1 MSKVVFLKLERGDF
15 ERGFQVTLDV
25 AQEGKFPYILGVSG
39 SLRQAPE
46 IPALYRDWQRKYCNL
61 ESIYRKQRL
70 YFIDETAGD
79 PSEQSGNSVQECHEA
94 AEKLKVTFQEWLRC
108 DGFRTIEEELLAN
121 LSQSDEVRIILQTD
135 DDQLRKLPW
144 ESWSLFQR
152 FPHADLGIS
161 SLISYSYKQLANPS
175 SKLKILAILGNS
187 DGIDIQSDRN
197 ILENLPLADVCFLVE
212 PTREQFKRLWQESW
226 DILFFAGHSSSQNG
240 EKGYIY
246 INQTPEG
253 KLEISELEE
262 TLRTAIESG
271 LKLAI
276 FNSCDGLGL
285 ARQLEKLHIP
295 QVIVMREPVPDKI
308 AQKFLQ
314 YFLEDFSQGGSLY
327 TSVRRSRTIL
337 RELLQVDSQFP
348 GASWVPV
355 ICQNP
360 AAEQFVWPSPPPKYL
375 WLDSIIKLKQYAW
388 VAIFSA
394 LAGSAITVTANWNNF
409 MRSPCPLATEKKE
422 ALGCFKDLQK
432 TPLVIGFLTAPHHN
446 LYPKDHFYLAFENY
460 LKKELGINVI
470 DVRIKFG
477 NAISYQEIKKKIA
490 DKEWDIIFAH
500 SPMNSWTA
508 KSNGYAW
515 LGRQSLQNRA
525 YYYSVLFVKADSPIR
540 SIADI
545 KPTTTIALGYI
556 GSASSF
562 HVPLSDLY
570 GKHLSITLGHSHE
583 KIQELVRSGKAD
595 IGASIQHIEGNPEWR
610 VIHRSK
616 AIPVSGIFVSP
627 KLSPSDQDRIKQ
639 IFRQASGD
647 IKNMI
652 GFEESPEISYE
663 SMGAVSDKVEKL
675 MKCTNYFDKNPVK
688 LYCK

>member
-1 MSKVVFLKLERGDF
+1 MSKVVVLKLERGDF

-25 AQEGKFPYILGVSG
+25 AEEGKFPYIMGVSG
-39 SLRQAPE
+39 YLRQAPE
-46 IPALYRDWQRKYCNL
+46 IPELYRDWQRKYYNL
-61 ESIYRKQRL
+61 ESIYRRKRL
-70 YFIDETAGD
+70 YFIDETAGA
-79 PSEQSGNSVQECHEA
+79 PSEQPGNLLQECYEA
-94 AEKLKVTFQEWLRC
+94 AEKLKVSFQEWLRC
-108 DGFRTIEEELLAN
+108 DGFRTIEAELLAN
-121 LSQSDEVRIILQTD
+121 LSKSDRVRFILQTD

-144 ESWSLFQR
+144 ETWSFFQR
-152 FPHADLGIS
+152 FPQADLGIS
-161 SLISYSYKQLANPS
+161 SLISYSYKQLPKPA
-175 SKLKILAILGNS
+175 KLKILAILGNS
-187 DGIDIQSDRN
+187 DGIDIQSDRK

-212 PTREQFKRLWQESW
+212 PTREQFKSLWQSSW
-226 DILFFAGHSSSQNG
+226 DILFFAGHSSSQDG
-240 EKGYIY
+240 EKGYLY

-262 TLRTAIESG
+262 TLRTAIDLG

-295 QVIVMREPVPDKI
+295 QAIVMREPVPDKI

-327 TSVRRSRTIL
+327 TSVRRSRIIL
-337 RELLQVDSQFP
+337 RELLQVDREFP

-360 AAEQFVWPSPPPKYL
+360 AAEQFVWPSPRRKYL

-388 VAIFSA
+388 VAIFSGF
-394 LAGSAITVTANWNNF
+394 AGSAITVTATWTNF
-409 MRSPCPLATEKKE
+409 TRSPCPLATEKKE

-432 TPLVIGFLTAPHHN
+432 TPLVIGFLAAPHQN
-446 LYPKDHFYLAFENY
+446 LYPNDHLYLAFENY
-460 LKKELGINVI
+460 LKKELGINVR

-490 DKEWDIIFAH
+490 DNEWDIIFTN

-508 KSNGYAW
+508 KSNGYSW
-515 LGRQSLQNRA
+515 LGRQYLQNPS
-525 YYYSVLFVKADSPIR
+525 YYYSVLFVKANSPIR

-562 HVPLSDLY
+562 HVPLYNLY
-570 GKHLSITLGHSHE
+570 GKSLSITLGHSHE

-595 IGASIQHIEGNPEWR
+595 IGASTHHIAANPEWR

-616 AIPVSGIFVSP
+616 AIPISGIFISP
-627 KLSPSDQDRIKQ
+627 KLSPSDQTRIKQ
-639 IFRQASGD
+639 IFKQAPTD

-652 GFEESPEISYE
+652 LFKSSPEINYE
-663 SMGAVSDKVEKL
+663 SMGAVSDKVEKIV
-675 MKCTNYFDKNPVK
+675 KCTNYFDKNPVD

>member
-1 MSKVVFLKLERGDF
+1 MSKVVVLKLERGDF

-25 AQEGKFPYILGVSG
+25 AEEGKFPYIMGVSG
-39 SLRQAPE
+39 YLRQAPE
-46 IPALYRDWQRKYCNL
+46 IPELYRDWQRKYYNL
-61 ESIYRKQRL
+61 ESIYRRKRL
-70 YFIDETAGD
+70 YFIDEAAGE
-79 PSEQSGNSVQECHEA
+79 PSEQPGNLLQECYEA
-94 AEKLKVTFQEWLRC
+94 AEKLKVSFQEWLRC
-108 DGFRTIEEELLAN
+108 DGFRTIEAELLAN
-121 LSQSDEVRIILQTD
+121 LSKSDRVRFILQTD

-144 ESWSLFQR
+144 ETWSFFQR
-152 FPHADLGIS
+152 FPQADLGIS
-161 SLISYSYKQLANPS
+161 SLISYSYKQLPKPA
-175 SKLKILAILGNS
+175 KLKILAILGNS
-187 DGIDIQSDRN
+187 DGIDIQSDRK
-197 ILENLPLADVCFLVE
+197 ILESLPLADVCFLVE
-212 PTREQFKRLWQESW
+212 PTRPQFKSLWQSSW
-226 DILFFAGHSSSQNG
+226 DILFFAGHSSSQDG
-240 EKGYIY
+240 EKGYLY

-262 TLRTAIESG
+262 TLKTAIESG

-295 QVIVMREPVPDKI
+295 QAIVMREPVPDKV

-327 TSVRRSRTIL
+327 TSVRRARIIL
-337 RELLQVDSQFP
+337 RELLQVDREFP

-360 AAEQFVWPSPPPKYL
+360 AAEQFVWPSPPRKYL

-388 VAIFSA
+388 VAIFSG
-394 LAGSAITVTANWNNF
+394 LAGSAITVSATWTNF
-409 MRSPCPLATEKKE
+409 TRSPCPLVTEKKE

-432 TPLVIGFLTAPHHN
+432 TPLVIGFLAAPHQN
-446 LYPKDHFYLAFENY
+446 LYPKDHVYLAFENY
-460 LKKELGINVI
+460 LKKELGINVR

-490 DKEWDIIFAH
+490 DNEWDIIFAN

-508 KSNGYAW
+508 KSNGYSW
-515 LGRQSLQNRA
+515 LGRQYLQTPS
-525 YYYSVLFVKADSPIR
+525 YYYSVLFVKANSPIR

-545 KPTTTIALGYI
+545 KPTTKIALGYI

-562 HVPLSDLY
+562 HVPLYYLY
-570 GKHLSITLGHSHE
+570 GKRVSITLGNSHE
-583 KIQELVRSGKAD
+583 KIQELVRSGNAD
-595 IGASIQHIEGNPEWR
+595 IGASTHHIAANPEWR

-616 AIPVSGIFVSP
+616 AIPISGIFMSP
-627 KLSPSDQDRIKQ
+627 KLSPSDQTRIKQ
-639 IFRQASGD
+639 IFRQASGE

-652 GFEESPEISYE
+652 GFAESPEINYE
-663 SMGAVSDKVEKL
+663 SMGAVSDKVEKIL
-675 MKCTNYFDKNPVK
+675 KCTNYFDKNPVD

>member
-25 AQEGKFPYILGVSG
+25 AEEGNFPYIIGVSG
-39 SLRQAPE
+39 ALRQAPE
-46 IPALYRDWQRKYCNL
+46 IPELYRDWQRKYCKL
-61 ESIYRKQRL
+61 ESIYRRQRL
-70 YFIDETAGD
+70 FFTDEITGD
-79 PSEQSGNSVQECHEA
+79 PSEQPANSVRECYEA
-94 AEKLKVTFQEWLRC
+94 AEKLKVSFQDWLKC
-108 DGFRTIEEELLAN
+108 DEFRTIESELLAN
-121 LSQSDEVRIILQTD
+121 LSKSDRVRFILQTD

-144 ESWSLFQR
+144 ETWSFFQR

-161 SLISYSYKQLANPS
+161 SLMSYSYKQLGKP

-187 DGIDIQSDRN
+187 DGIDIQSDRK

-226 DILFFAGHSSSQNG
+226 DILFFAGHSSSKDG
-240 EKGYIY
+240 EKGYLY

-262 TLRTAIESG
+262 TIKTAIERG

-295 QVIVMREPVPDKI
+295 QVIVMREPVPDQI

-360 AAEQFVWPSPPPKYL
+360 AAEQFVWPSPPRKYL
-375 WLDSIIKLKQYAW
+375 WLDSIIIKLKQYAW

-394 LAGSAITVTANWNNF
+394 LAGSAITVTATWNNF
-409 MRSPCPLATEKKE
+409 MRSPCPLATEKQE

-432 TPLVIGFLTAPHHN
+432 TPLVIGFLTAPHQN
-446 LYPKDHFYLAFENY
+446 LYPNDRIYLAFENY
-460 LKKELGINVI
+460 LKKELGMNVK

-490 DKEWDIIFAH
+490 DREWDIIFTH

-508 KSNGYAW
+508 KTNGYAW
-515 LGRQSLQNRA
+515 LGRQSRQNRA
-525 YYYSVLFVKADSPIR
+525 YYYSVLFVKANSPIR

-562 HVPLSDLY
+562 HVPLYELY
-570 GKHLSITLGHSHE
+570 GKRLSITLGHSHE

-595 IGASIQHIEGNPEWR
+595 IGASTQHIEGNPEWR

-616 AIPVSGIFVSP
+616 AIPISGIFISP
-627 KLSPSDQDRIKQ
+627 KLSASDQDRIKQ
-639 IFRQASGD
+639 SFRQASEEL
-647 IKNMI
+647 KNMMV
-652 GFEESPEISYE
+652 FEESPEINYE
-663 SMGAVSDKVEKL
+663 SMGAVSDQVEKL
-675 MKCTNYFDKNPVK
+675 MKCTNYFDKNPVS